1 MFNKLERPLLLLVSA
16 FAMCACGIRFSW
28 DKYACSGIVNRILD
42 MKLGD
47 AETVEI
53 YVNMEECCSR

>member
-1 MFNKLERPLLLLVSA
+1 MFNKLERLLLLLVSA
-16 FAMCACGIRFSW
+16 FTMCACGIRFSW

-53 YVNMEECCSR
+53 YVNMK